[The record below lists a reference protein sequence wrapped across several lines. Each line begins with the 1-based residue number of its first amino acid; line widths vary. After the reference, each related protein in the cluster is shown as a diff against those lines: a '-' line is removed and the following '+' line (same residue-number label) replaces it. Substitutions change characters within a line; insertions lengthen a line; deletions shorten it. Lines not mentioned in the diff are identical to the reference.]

1 MKKDLVL
8 KKTPSSTPDMIRY
21 QDNDE
26 LLSMEFAF
34 LTNVDPNKSE
44 DDELQNI
51 YEVFSSVTITK
62 NMARSM
68 AANLYL
74 FLSEDEESDRESD

>member
-8 KKTPSSTPDMIRY
+8 KKAPSSIPDMIRY

-34 LTNVDPNKSE
+34 LTNVDPNQSE
-44 DDELQNI
+44 DDELQNT